1 MYVVYI
7 INMDTNMKLIKA
19 LAMKKYR
26 QALKEKNPEEY
37 LAKQRMQKAKIR
49 KTRKTAD
56 FHGIEFELP
65 VSPTPSEEPMHVEHV
80 LVEPQYAVEH
90 MLVEPQYAIDAEPP
104 EGEHVLIEPQYA
116 VDAEPPEGEHMLV
129 EPQYVTLSAL
139 DFDAEPPEGEPISI
153 CPAMTEPP
161 QEFLELSTDSLL
173 SNALPVELLT
183 LKRYV
188 NDINRLSKIITNKPM
203 EQDMLFLMDV
213 PTVQN
218 CIETLYKNYNTITS
232 YYKSIVS
239 VLRRVNFDVDIIE
252 KYSILMMASKK
263 QAEDLRGENHLTKR
277 ERLNYVEWPE
287 LLNMSIIDKSPE
299 DQLLYTLVTALPVR
313 RLDYKYLTLADN
325 TMKLSKRLNY
335 IIVNNGTP
343 SKLIYNNF
351 KTAKSHGGLVID
363 LNQNDTQFFN
373 YTAVREAISNWFNKS
388 PCELGKLIFPTTTG
402 TVYSDFSRRFHMLF
416 NNFEPR
422 LVSSNILRYSYLTH
436 IHQQDI
442 CLNTLKVLA
451 KHMSSSVVEGLA
463 YRKFKSP
470 EQKLEF
476 LNSSDA

>member
-1 MYVVYI
+1 M
-7 INMDTNMKLIKA
+7 NTDMKAIKA

-26 QALKEKNPEEY
+26 QALKDKDPEAY
-37 LAKQRMQKAKIR
+37 LAKQKIQKAKVR
-49 KTRKTAD
+49 KTKKTAN
-56 FHGIEFELP
+56 FHGMEIEIP
-65 VSPTPSEEPMHVEHV
+65 PSPTPSEEPMYVEHV
-80 LVEPQYAVEH
+80 KAQDPQYAIEN
-90 MLVEPQYAIDAEPP
+90 MLVEPQYAIENMLV
-104 EGEHVLIEPQYA
+104 EEPQYA
-116 VDAEPPEGEHMLV
+116 
-129 EPQYVTLSAL
+129 TLSAS
-139 DFDAEPPEGEPISI
+139 DFDPIKSI
-153 CPAMTEPP
+153 
-161 QEFLELSTDSLL
+161 ELSTDSLL
-173 SNALPVELLT
+173 SNALPVEPLT

-188 NDINRLSKIITNKPM
+188 DDINRLSKIITNKPM

-213 PTVQN
+213 MTVQN

-239 VLRRVNFDVDIIE
+239 VLRRVNYDIDTIE
-252 KYSILMMASKK
+252 KYSVLMMAAKK

-277 ERLNYVEWPE
+277 EKLNYVEWPE
-287 LLNMSIIDKSPE
+287 ILNMSIIDKSPE

-325 TMKLSKRLNY
+325 TVKLSKRLNY

-351 KTAKSHGGLVID
+351 KTSKSHGGLVID

-373 YTAVREAISNWFNKS
+373 YTAVRDAVLNWFNKT
-388 PCELGKLIFPTTTG
+388 PCEMGKLIFPTTTN
-402 TVYSDFSRRFHMLF
+402 TVYTDFSRRFHMLF

-442 CLNTLKVLA
+442 CLNMLKILA
-451 KHMSSSVVEGLA
+451 KFMSSSVVEGLA
-463 YRKFKSP
+463 YRKFKNP

-476 LNSSDA
+476 LNSVDV

>member
-1 MYVVYI
+1 
-7 INMDTNMKLIKA
+7 MDTDMKAIKA

-26 QALKEKNPEEY
+26 QALKDKDPEAY
-37 LAKQRMQKAKIR
+37 LAKQKTQKAKIR
-49 KTRKTAD
+49 KTKKMAD
-56 FHGIEFELP
+56 FHGIEVELP
-65 VSPTPSEEPMHVEHV
+65 VSPTPTLSEELPEGE
-80 LVEPQYAVEH
+80 EPQYP
-90 MLVEPQYAIDAEPP
+90 L
-104 EGEHVLIEPQYA
+104 LIVKAQEPQYA
-116 VDAEPPEGEHMLV
+116 VDAEPPEGEHVLV
-129 EPQYVTLSAL
+129 EPQYVTLSSS
-139 DFDAEPPEGEPISI
+139 DFDPI
-153 CPAMTEPP
+153 EPP

-173 SNALPVELLT
+173 SNAMPVEPLT
-183 LKRYV
+183 LKRYID
-188 NDINRLSKIITNKPM
+188 DINRLSKIITNKPM

-239 VLRRVNFDVDIIE
+239 VLRRVNYDIDTIE
-252 KYSILMMASKK
+252 KYSVLMMAAKK

-277 ERLNYVEWPE
+277 EKLNYVEWPE
-287 LLNMSIIDKSPE
+287 ILNMSIIDKSPE

-335 IIVNNGTP
+335 IIVNNGIP

-351 KTAKSHGGLVID
+351 KTSKSHGGLVID

-373 YTAVREAISNWFNKS
+373 YTAVRESISNWFNKT
-388 PCELGKLIFPTTTG
+388 PCVLGKLIFPTTTN
-402 TVYSDFSRRFHMLF
+402 TVYSDFSRRFHILF

-442 CLNTLKVLA
+442 CLNTLKILA

-463 YRKFKSP
+463 YRKFKTAEEKSA
-470 EQKLEF
+470 F
-476 LNSSDA
+476 LNSSDV

>member
-1 MYVVYI
+1 M
-7 INMDTNMKLIKA
+7 NTDSKAIKA

-26 QALKEKNPEEY
+26 QALKDKDPEAY
-37 LAKQRMQKAKIR
+37 LAKQKIQKAKIR
-49 KTRKTAD
+49 KTRKTAN
-56 FHGIEFELP
+56 FHGMEIELP
-65 VSPTPSEEPMHVEHV
+65 PSPTPSEEPMQGEHV
-80 LVEPQYAVEH
+80 LIEPQYAVEH
-90 MLVEPQYAIDAEPP
+90 MLVEPQYAV
-104 EGEHVLIEPQYA
+104 EHV
-116 VDAEPPEGEHMLV
+116 LV
-129 EPQYVTLSAL
+129 EPQYVTLSSL
-139 DFDAEPPEGEPISI
+139 DFEPIEPIKSI
-153 CPAMTEPP
+153 
-161 QEFLELSTDSLL
+161 ELSTDSLL
-173 SNALPVELLT
+173 SNALPVEPLT

-188 NDINRLSKIITNKPM
+188 DDINRLSKIITNKPM

-239 VLRRVNFDVDIIE
+239 VLRRVNYDADTIE
-252 KYSILMMASKK
+252 KYSVLMMAAKK

-277 ERLNYVEWPE
+277 EKLNYVEWPE
-287 LLNMSIIDKSPE
+287 ILNMSIIDKSPE

-335 IIVNNGTP
+335 IIVNNGIP

-351 KTAKSHGGLVID
+351 KTSKSHGGLVID

-373 YTAVREAISNWFNKS
+373 YTAVRDAILNWFNKS
-388 PCELGKLIFPTTTG
+388 PCELGKLIFPTTTN

-422 LVSSNILRYSYLTH
+422 LVSSNILRYSYLSY

-442 CLNTLKVLA
+442 CLNTLKILA
-451 KHMSSSVVEGLA
+451 KFMSSSVVEGLA

-476 LNSSDA
+476 LNSADAFGV